1 LTEGESNFYTSHPLT
16 PGGEE
21 FAESVEWA
29 AGWPSEIVLVLWKRK
44 CPFNLARIEPES
56 LVSRVLTEL
65 SRPLNATVMYYYT
78 EFESPNITS
87 APEIGTVAMLLL
99 SMFQS

>member
-1 LTEGESNFYTSHPLT
+1 M
-16 PGGEE
+16 
-21 FAESVEWA
+21 
-29 AGWPSEIVLVLWKRK
+29 LVLWKRK
-44 CPFNLARIEPES
+44 CPFNLAGIEPES

-65 SRPLNATVMYYYT
+65 SRPLNATVTYCYT
-78 EFESPNITS
+78 EFVSPNITS